1 MDLCMAMWT
10 EYEGTTIGSGFP
22 LTKLLQPEGRS
33 ALFSTLDDKGSVKLL
48 RLIESHFDEDEILAR
63 WKGVAALNHPNLL
76 RLEDYGKVS
85 LDDTILVYAVMEPAD
100 ANLGEV
106 LVNQRLTQTES
117 GQLAESVASALE
129 ALHSHGFV
137 HEHVEPASILAVG
150 EAVKLRSDCIRE
162 TPEGAEGQARKQRD
176 IQNLCTVLLMA
187 LTQQRTLEAAGF
199 LPAPF
204 DRIITRGLRGE
215 VGTAEIIETFR
226 PKPAEPAPAPAKPAG
241 PAPASAVTPTPT
253 PVAPTPPVA
262 PAPARVATAPARVS
276 NYEREPYG
284 ENRSTARAAV
294 IGGGILVILLCAW
307 LVWRIFHRSPAASVS
322 ATPPVVVEPAS
333 TPAPAPQPVKA
344 KPSAASAPAAA
355 APAKIAADNRD
366 GWRVIAYT
374 YNREDQARHKAET
387 VGQEH
392 PDLDPR
398 VFSPT
403 GGAPYFVSL
412 GGVMNRDQAF
422 AFSAKAHREGMPHD
436 VYARHYHGR

>member
-1 MDLCMAMWT
+1 MAMWT

-33 ALFSTLDDKGSVKLL
+33 ALFSTLDEKGSVKIL

-106 LVNQRLTQTES
+106 LVNQRLTPTES
-117 GQLAESVASALE
+117 RQLAESVASALE
-129 ALHSHGFV
+129 ALHSQGFV

-162 TPEGAEGQARKQRD
+162 APEGAEGQARKQRD
-176 IQNLCTVLLMA
+176 VQNLCTVLLMA

-204 DRIITRGLRGE
+204 DGILARGLRGE
-215 VGTAEIIETFR
+215 LGTAEIIDAFR
-226 PKPAEPAPAPAKPAG
+226 PKPAEPAPAP
-241 PAPASAVTPTPT
+241 VE
-253 PVAPTPPVA
+253 APTVSQTPAAA
-262 PAPARVATAPARVS
+262 PAPARVAAAPARVAS
-276 NYEREPYG
+276 LERETYG

-294 IGGGILVILLCAW
+294 IGGGVLVILLCAW
-307 LVWRIFHRSPAASVS
+307 LVWRIFHHSPAAS
-322 ATPPVVVEPAS
+322 APAAPAVVVEPAS
-333 TPAPAPQPVKA
+333 TPAQAPQPVKA
-344 KPSAASAPAAA
+344 KPSPAA
-355 APAKIAADNRD
+355 APAAPAPVAADNRE

-387 VGQEH
+387 VAQQH
-392 PDLDPR
+392 PDLNAQ